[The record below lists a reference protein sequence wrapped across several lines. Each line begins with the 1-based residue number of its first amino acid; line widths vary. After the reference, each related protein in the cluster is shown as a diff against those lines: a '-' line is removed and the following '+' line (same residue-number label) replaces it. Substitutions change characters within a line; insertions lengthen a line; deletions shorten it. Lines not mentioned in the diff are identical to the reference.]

1 MDTYGIFTYI
11 YRKKQPNVDKYNI
24 IHCASGILMIMFWFS
39 VGMLLI
45 KRLRPDPLFRPM
57 PPMLS
62 VGSRLM
68 VAPTVVV
75 NVLKVVFFPF
85 YNFDIQS
92 RIVLNIYHIFQWCV
106 IQFGL

>member
-1 MDTYGIFTYI
+1 
-11 YRKKQPNVDKYNI
+11 
-24 IHCASGILMIMFWFS
+24 MIMFWFS

-75 NVLKVVFFPF
+75 NVLKVVVFS
-85 YNFDIQS
+85 I
-92 RIVLNIYHIFQWCV
+92 L
-106 IQFGL
+106 